1 MTSPANENSLK
12 TDQAVEIIDMK
23 LQEAIVSIQSH
34 ANRIKNIIKND
45 PINNK
50 ADASW
55 KITFEA
61 KDMLQKDKTEKVQ
74 NDNVS
79 IKNTSVKTIPLKKD
93 HKPKLSPNRT
103 IQIPNVGRP
112 GPEICKSCNKHYG
125 DIMLSWIGIVAC
137 HCMIRAKISF
147 VNGRYQ
153 QSKEGFVHQ
162 FALSNFKDFFG

>member
-1 MTSPANENSLK
+1 
-12 TDQAVEIIDMK
+12 MK
-23 LQEAIVSIQSH
+23 LQEAFASIQSH
-34 ANRIKNIIKND
+34 ANRIKNMIRND

-61 KDMLQKDKTEKVQ
+61 KDMLQKDKTRSVK

-79 IKNTSVKTIPLKKD
+79 VKNTSVKTIPLQKD
-93 HKPKLSPNRT
+93 HKPKLPPNRT

-112 GPEICKSCNKHYG
+112 GVGTCLKCCTQ
-125 DIMLSWIGIVAC
+125 DITTGLMLPC
-137 HCMIRAKISF
+137 HCKIRTVISF

-153 QSKEGFVHQ
+153 QSKEGFVHT

>member
-1 MTSPANENSLK
+1 M
-12 TDQAVEIIDMK
+12 EIIDIK

-55 KITFEA
+55 KITFKA
-61 KDMLQKDKTEKVQ
+61 KDMLQKEKNENVK
-74 NDNVS
+74 NDNLS
-79 IKNTSVKTIPLKKD
+79 MKNTSVKTIPLQKD
-93 HKPKLSPNRT
+93 HKPKLPLNRT

-112 GPEICKSCNKHYG
+112 GPEICLSCNKR
-125 DIMLSWIGIVAC
+125 DIMMPCHTIVAC
-137 HCMIRAKISF
+137 HCRIRAMISF

-153 QSKEGFVHQ
+153 QSKEGFVHS